1 MMTVYRTMWRMP
13 TRFDLTEK
21 DVGAKIRNGADFTL
35 SHAGQAI
42 RRNTGMPR
50 PVMMLIILQATLQ
63 ATLAPVFCVSRV
75 RAWRPI
81 STL

>member
-1 MMTVYRTMWRMP
+1 MP

-21 DVGAKIRNGADFTL
+21 DVGAKIRNGTDFTL

-50 PVMMLIILQATLQ
+50 PVMMLIILQATS
-63 ATLAPVFCVSRV
+63 VFCVSRV

>member
-1 MMTVYRTMWRMP
+1 MP

-21 DVGAKIRNGADFTL
+21 DVGAKIRNGTDFTL

-50 PVMMLIILQATLQ
+50 PVMMLIILQATL
-63 ATLAPVFCVSRV
+63 APVFCVSRV
-75 RAWRPI
+75 RA
-81 STL
+81 